1 MGRAGSEHLAL
12 KHNMF
17 IPTTEHTDIFSAIAD
32 PQGGNLLVSA
42 CPGSG
47 KTTTC
52 IQAFG
57 YIPRDPGM
65 LVAESI
71 AYLVFNK
78 RNADEAT
85 GKVPGFVTVSTFHS
99 LGFRALKASG
109 YVPRNVKVDGMKC
122 KRLVWNA
129 MDREDPD
136 VASVI
141 RFVSLLKGQCEKHP
155 EETLMRELAVRYDI
169 DFADTRKALRIAL
182 GVLEAS
188 LRDTSC
194 IDFDDMLWLPVVL
207 GHSFSTLDW
216 LFVDEAQDTNDIQ
229 IEILER
235 SLGHSSRFIAVGDPH
250 QAIYGFRGANSDALD
265 KIATRFSCRTLP
277 LSVSYRCSKAV
288 VAEAQKYE

>member
-1 MGRAGSEHLAL
+1 MNTSSSHSGAL
-12 KHNMF
+12 RTFVASPEQH
-17 IPTTEHTDIFSAIAD
+17 DIFTAVAD
-32 PQGGNLLVSA
+32 PQGGNLLVQA

-52 IQAFG
+52 IHAFEH
-57 YIPRDPGM
+57 IPRDADA
-65 LVAESI
+65 LVQASI

-85 GKVPGFVTVSTFHS
+85 GMCPRYVSVSTFHS

-109 YVPRNVKVDGMKC
+109 YVPRNVKVDGAKC

-136 VASVI
+136 VAQVI

-155 EETLMRELAVRYDI
+155 EESLMRDLALRYDM
-169 DFADTRKALRIAL
+169 DFSDTRRALRIAL
-182 GVLEAS
+182 SVLEAS

-194 IDFDDMLWLPVVL
+194 IDFDDMLWLPVIL
-207 GHSFSTLDW
+207 GHKFSTLDW

-235 SLGHSSRFIAVGDPH
+235 SLGHSSRFVAVGDPH

-265 KIATRFSCRTLP
+265 KIVARFACRTLP

-288 VAEAQKYE
+288 VAEAQKFE